1 MNAFLRAHPWATL
14 SLFVPTIM
22 LALVML
28 VLPFMN
34 GVLLAFTDA
43 SPKSRGFAWVGLEN
57 FAYIFE
63 DRDFWEVARNSLTI
77 IVSSTLIAMLL
88 GLALALLF
96 NEGLRGTRLFRT
108 LVFQG
113 WVVPWIAIAVLWG
126 WLFNFDYGIV
136 NHVLVLTGVFDRSAN
151 WLADGVLAKIVIIS
165 GFVWRIIPFMMITI
179 LAALQGVSTE
189 LIEAA
194 KIDGASRWQQIR
206 FVYLPHLK
214 PAIIVMILMST
225 FWTFNNFVYVWL
237 TTGAGPGLYTNV
249 MATEVYIQG
258 FINGRFGYSAA
269 TGVVMAAIM
278 TVFGLIYLRIIA
290 ERELS
295 EEQS

>member
-22 LALVML
+22 LGLVML
-28 VLPFMN
+28 VLPFLN

-43 SPKSRGFAWVGLEN
+43 SPKSRGFAWVGFEN

-63 DRDFWEVARNSLTI
+63 DRDFWEVARNSLI
-77 IVSSTLIAMLL
+77 IIASSTLIAMLL
-88 GLALALLF
+88 GLALALLL

-108 LVFQG
+108 LIFQG

-136 NHVLVLTGVFDRSAN
+136 NHVLVLAGVFDRSAN

-194 KIDGASRWQQIR
+194 KIDGATYRQRLRHIIFPLIRNVIVVAALLQAVRLFQEITLPLVVTAGGPINATTTLSLYTYKLAFQQWD
-206 FVYLPHLK
+206 FGLAGAVG
-214 PAIIVMILMST
+214 A
-225 FWTFNNFVYVWL
+225 VWS
-237 TTGAGPGLYTNV
+237 GALVVAAGLYAWMV
-249 MATEVYIQG
+249 DRRA
-258 FINGRFGYSAA
+258 RRAD
-269 TGVVMAAIM
+269 
-278 TVFGLIYLRIIA
+278 R
-290 ERELS
+290 
-295 EEQS
+295 